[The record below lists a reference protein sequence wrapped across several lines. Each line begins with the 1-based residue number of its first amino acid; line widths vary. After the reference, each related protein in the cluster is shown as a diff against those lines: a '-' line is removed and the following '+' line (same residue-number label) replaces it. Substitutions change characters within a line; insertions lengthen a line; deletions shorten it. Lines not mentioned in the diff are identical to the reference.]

1 MTTDPGSASFWLP
14 LAQDRDGEVVA
25 ELGGVRHRFWLNPS
39 RAAVSQDA
47 AWMLGLAGHRWSIRF
62 TDGREVVTSNLMGN
76 GPIPAQFHHL
86 FPVNAALEDAT
97 GPFVIVTGSGD
108 LVPDCPVYGDW
119 DGVVKA
125 WDLANRRAALA
136 GRSPWYQIAPAPGA
150 PAGCS
155 PAAGQ
160 GEPGVR

>member
-14 LAQDRDGEVVA
+14 LAQDRDGEGVA
-25 ELGGVRHRFWLNPS
+25 ELGGVRHRFWRNPS

-86 FPVNAALEDAT
+86 FPVNAAIEDAT
-97 GPFVIVTGSGD
+97 GPFVIVTENGDPIPGS
-108 LVPDCPVYGDW
+108 PVYDDW
-119 DGVVKA
+119 DNAVKT
-125 WDLANRRAALA
+125 WDLANRRAARV
-136 GRSPWYQIAPAPGA
+136 GRRPVYQIAPT
-150 PAGCS
+150 AGVAAGLS
-155 PAAGQ
+155 PAAD
-160 GEPGVR
+160 PGPEGHR